1 MFKNISGILGQIT
14 PKQRIVAL
22 LMLLFTITLVLTGP
36 QLIDSLRTPP
46 TEYLELVEVQNEKI
60 RELSSQ
66 VIKLNGEVVKQS
78 SRCTDRIVER
88 ETEIAV
94 MIRDLINTT
103 SNIKYSRIS
112 SIDETARSEETII
125 VKDDILIRGLNDL
138 YKDLT
143 KK

>member
-1 MFKNISGILGQIT
+1 
-14 PKQRIVAL
+14 
-22 LMLLFTITLVLTGP
+22 
-36 QLIDSLRTPP
+36 
-46 TEYLELVEVQNEKI
+46 LVEVQNEKI